1 VTRSGR
7 TSSTA
12 FERAVD
18 SVIDGAEM
26 LSEWVVAALAVLIS
40 LDAILRWLAN
50 WSFQFVD
57 EVGGYALLLL
67 SFFGMAIALHR
78 DALFRVEGVIDR
90 IPSRL
95 RARLLWIYD
104 CAALG
109 FATLLCWQLGSL
121 ALRSFER
128 AITAPTA
135 LRTPLWIPQSM
146 MALGAL
152 ILVLALLAQLLRGAR
167 RVRELKEESKP

>member
-1 VTRSGR
+1 VTRAERPSA
-7 TSSTA
+7 TA

-18 SVIDGAEM
+18 AVIDGAAM
-26 LSEWVVAALAVLIS
+26 LSEWVVGALAVLVS

-57 EVGGYALLLL
+57 EVGGYAVLLVT
-67 SFFGMAIALHR
+67 FFGMAIALHR
-78 DALFRVEGVIDR
+78 DALFRVEAVVDR
-90 IPSRL
+90 IPNRF
-95 RARLLWIYD
+95 RQLLFWAYD
-104 CAALG
+104 FAALG
-109 FATLLCWQLGSL
+109 FASLLCWQLGSL

-152 ILVLALLAQLLRGAR
+152 ILVLALLAQLVRGAR
-167 RVRELKEESKP
+167 RVRELKREGNL

>member
-1 VTRSGR
+1 VTRSEHP
-7 TSSTA
+7 SSTA

-18 SVIDGAEM
+18 WVIDGAAT
-26 LSEWVVAALAVLIS
+26 LSEWVVAALAILVS

-57 EVGGYALLLL
+57 EVGGYAVLLV

-78 DALFRVEGVIDR
+78 DALFRVDAVIDR
-90 IPSRL
+90 IPRHL
-95 RARLLWIYD
+95 RHWLLWVYD

-109 FATLLCWQLGSL
+109 FASLLCWQLGSL

-135 LRTPLWIPQSM
+135 LRTPLWVPQSLM
-146 MALGAL
+146 TLGAL
-152 ILVLALLAQLLRGAR
+152 ILVLALLAQLVRRSR
-167 RVRELKEESKP
+167 RVNEVHRETHP